1 VTHGPVDGEC
11 RYGKNPRPARRG
23 LKVSGGRGGETVQL
37 LLASPDGR
45 PRTARLTLSLAPFL
59 FESLTKVIPSHPH
72 LLAAPW
78 FSQIVPLSMSVLSF
92 FLFLEELCSSCSFID
107 TIRGERESGVHAFNQ
122 VNHSRVCAVGSLPT
136 FSRPRNMAA
145 TFAAKRHRR
154 SGDLISVNL
163 KN

>member
-92 FLFLEELCSSCSFID
+92 FLSFFGGTLLIHRYDSRRERERRACIQPGKPFTCVCRGVPPHLFSTTKHGSYLCSQKAPEI
-107 TIRGERESGVHAFNQ
+107 
-122 VNHSRVCAVGSLPT
+122 
-136 FSRPRNMAA
+136 
-145 TFAAKRHRR
+145 RR
-154 SGDLISVNL
+154 SNIS
-163 KN
+163 